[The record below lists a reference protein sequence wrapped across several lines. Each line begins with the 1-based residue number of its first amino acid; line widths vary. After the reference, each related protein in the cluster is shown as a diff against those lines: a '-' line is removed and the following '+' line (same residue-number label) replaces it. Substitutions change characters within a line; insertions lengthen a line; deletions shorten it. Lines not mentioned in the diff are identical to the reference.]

1 VKNIVKRI
9 RAALLQRSYR
19 RAQRIML
26 DMGRKHGGEWH
37 EQSTD
42 WGCGPVAE
50 SLGMAGGT
58 IWAMTQDKAVDIDSA
73 RRLMA
78 YVRDGAD
85 GAVMIS

>member
-1 VKNIVKRI
+1 
-9 RAALLQRSYR
+9 
-19 RAQRIML
+19 
-26 DMGRKHGGEWH
+26 
-37 EQSTD
+37 
-42 WGCGPVAE
+42 
-50 SLGMAGGT
+50 MAGGT